1 MFKNMKLRTKM
12 LLSFGAVAMI
22 TLLLGLLGYY
32 GAFKSYQAMDGIG
45 NVQLPSVDSLL
56 ILKENAEKIRGTMRT
71 LAIPGL
77 SAEIRQRQ
85 YGNMAKAREDYE
97 RAWKIFEALPHTP
110 EAGELWKQF
119 VPAWNGWREESNKYL
134 DLAKQIDRNG
144 ISDPLA
150 LARQIEQFTKDHYIA
165 VQRVLHLL
173 YMKDAMFTGGD
184 DHTACNAGKWLP
196 TFKTESDSLAK
207 EVQAIAEPHRRFHEA
222 IGTIKHLVGDG
233 KVEDARSA
241 YGRDMIPAMNQVFG
255 HFDAMLKVAN
265 DSVALSRQAEELLLG
280 SITQKQR
287 AAIELL
293 DKIVQTNRDIAQ
305 ATSNAA
311 EKQATALKM
320 VSVTAMI
327 VGVLAAL
334 ALGILLT
341 RAITRP
347 IIKAVGVTEKLS
359 AGDLTVQID
368 VDSKDETGQLLT
380 AMQNMVAKLSEVV
393 SDVQT
398 AADNVAAG
406 SEELSSTAEQMSQGA
421 SEQAA
426 SAEEVSS
433 SMEQMG
439 ANIRQNA
446 DNALQTEKIAV
457 KSADDAREGGKA
469 VGETVVAMKEIAGK
483 ISIIEEIARQTNLL
497 ALNAAI
503 EAARAGE
510 HGKGFAVVASEVR
523 KLAERSQTAA
533 AEISKL
539 STSSVAVAE
548 QAGQM
553 LQRIVPDIQKT
564 AELVQ
569 EISSA
574 CNEQNTGTDQINKA
588 IQQLDQVIQQNA
600 AASEE
605 MASTSEEL
613 QSQAAQLQGTIAFFK
628 IGNGSGRGAEQTLAG
643 TSQRRGQAGAG
654 ARAQV
659 MMTRAPQIAH
669 MHHGTAQKLEGVR
682 TAKASSAP
690 VPGHE
695 AAAMAKGFSLDMGHD
710 SRGDGEDAEYEKY

>member
-12 LLSFGAVAMI
+12 LFSFGGVALI
-22 TLLLGLLGYY
+22 TLLLGLVGYY
-32 GAFKSYQAMDGIG
+32 GAVKSDEAIEEIG
-45 NVQLPSVDSLL
+45 HVRLPSVDSLL
-56 ILKENAEKIRGTMRT
+56 IIKENAENIRGSMRT
-71 LAIPGL
+71 LGIPGL
-77 SAEIRQRQ
+77 KAEVRQRQ
-85 YGNMAKAREDYE
+85 YGNLVKAREDYE
-97 RAWKIFEALPHTP
+97 KAWKIYEPLPQTKEEEAT
-110 EAGELWKQF
+110 WKLF
-119 VPAWNGWREESNKYL
+119 VPAWNAWREDNNKFVAMSKDL
-134 DLAKQIDRNG
+134 DRLG
-144 ISDPLA
+144 ISYPEQLGKHLELFRGDHYRL
-150 LARQIEQFTKDHYIA
+150 IEQM
-165 VQRVLHLL
+165 LHMLL
-173 YMKDAMFTGGD
+173 SKELFEGGE
-184 DHTACNAGKWLP
+184 DHTACNFGKWIP
-196 TFKTESDSLAK
+196 TFKSDNAALTQQLQS
-207 EVQAIAEPHRRFHEA
+207 VIEPHKQFHEA
-222 IGTIKHLVGDG
+222 LHKAKRLVREG
-233 KVEDARSA
+233 KLAEAQEVYNKEMD
-241 YGRDMIPAMNQVFG
+241 PAAEKVFAA
-255 HFDAMLKVAN
+255 FRAMLKVADDAIAVN
-265 DSVALSRQAEELLLG
+265 DQAEELLLG
-280 SITQKQR
+280 PVAEKQR
-287 AAIELL
+287 AANDLL
-293 DKIVQTNRDIAQ
+293 DKLVQINHDVARDASNTAAARAIVMKT
-305 ATSNAA
+305 
-311 EKQATALKM
+311 
-320 VSVTAMI
+320 VSLTAMI
-327 VGVLAAL
+327 IGVVV
-334 ALGILLT
+334 ALGLGFLLT

-347 IIKAVGVTEKLS
+347 IFKAVGVTEKLS
-359 AGDLTVQID
+359 AGDLTVHID

-380 AMQNMVAKLSEVV
+380 AMKNMVAKLSEVV
-393 SDVQT
+393 RDVQT

-421 SEQAA
+421 TEQAA

-553 LQRIVPDIQKT
+553 LLRIVPDIQKT

-613 QSQAAQLQGTIAFFK
+613 QSQAAHLQGTIAFFK
-628 IGNGSGRGAEQTLAG
+628 IGNGNGRGAEKPLTGTGQRQGLAV
-643 TSQRRGQAGAG
+643 AG
-654 ARAQV
+654 ARKHAT
-659 MMTRAPQIAH
+659 MGHAPQIPH
-669 MHHGTAQKLEGVR
+669 MHHGATQKPEGVR
-682 TAKASSAP
+682 TSKALSSP

-695 AAAMAKGFSLDMGHD
+695 AAAMTKGVSLNMGHD
-710 SRGDGEDAEYEKY
+710 ARGDGEDAEYERY